1 MIGHF
6 LTDTGLV
13 RSHNEDAGG
22 IYTND
27 HGQMLVMVAD
37 GMGGH
42 RAGDVASSIATSFL
56 HQKWDE
62 TGFIPS
68 PDDAEKWLE
77 EGIQEANQ
85 KIFQHAI
92 EHEECK
98 GMGTTIVAAII
109 GDDFASVAH
118 VGDSRCYVSNSY
130 GFTQVTED
138 HSLVNELVRSGQISP
153 EDAEH
158 HPRKNVLLKAL
169 GTSERVDVDI
179 KSIEWEEDNYLI
191 LCSDG
196 LSNKVSDDEL
206 HQYMIESESIEEAAK
221 QLITLANERGG
232 EDNITLALIHYD
244 ESTKEG
250 ES

>member
-1 MIGHF
+1 MIMGKCWLWW
-6 LTDTGLV
+6 LTGW
-13 RSHNEDAGG
+13 
-22 IYTND
+22 
-27 HGQMLVMVAD
+27 AD
-37 GMGGH
+37 IVP
-42 RAGDVASSIATSFL
+42 GDVASSIATSFL

>member
-22 IYTND
+22 IYTNN

-206 HQYMIESESIEEAAK
+206 HQYMIESDSIEEAAK